1 MSYQVIARKWR
12 PRDFKEL
19 VGQEHVSQTLLNALR
34 HGRLHHALLFTGPRG
49 TGKTSSARILAKA
62 LRCPNAKDYIPCHVC
77 SECEEIASGRS
88 MNVIEIDG
96 ASNNG
101 VDAIRELRD
110 TVGYMPSSGRFK
122 LYIID
127 EVHMLSTSA
136 FNALLKTLEEPPGH
150 VIFVL
155 ATTEVHKIPETVLSR
170 VQRFDFR
177 CIPTRLIVQHLETI
191 CASEK
196 IKAEPEA
203 LWTIARQGAGSMR
216 DAQSFLDQAITFA
229 GDQLSLK
236 KVTEVLGLTDR
247 RLLVEILQALVNQS
261 TTQAIQVLEKVFAA
275 GYEPHLFMQD
285 LLEEIRH
292 LLMIHLLQGKTSAVV
307 DLPDSEMEELSQL
320 TKKLSSDDIHM
331 LFDMALK
338 GAQDLHRAPDSRV
351 ALEMAVLR
359 MTSAPRMM
367 ALSELLLQEARG
379 VQGSRPEGGAR
390 RLESSSGQHPKAMEG
405 ASPQRS
411 GSESRGPRAEG
422 RGPESSGESDGPR
435 ESEAQTSTR
444 EAELGAPPIS
454 SLTPGAAGWFDL
466 VKSIQGVNSVI
477 GAQLENCFLKDL
489 SNKQIVL
496 GCPTK
501 MKFLAEKMT
510 GSDFKKKVLNYVTTF
525 WGPGYQ
531 LEVVVADPGGS
542 QSVTPKTHAGQKLAE
557 EQRRLRQQ
565 VEDHPLVKSAQSLFK
580 TEIRAIKENKT

>member
-12 PRDFKEL
+12 PRDFNQL

-34 HGRLHHALLFTGPRG
+34 NQRLHHALLFTGPRG

-62 LRCPNAKDYIPCHVC
+62 LRCPNAVDYVPCHVC
-77 SECEEIASGRS
+77 SECEEIASSRS
-88 MNVIEIDG
+88 MNVVEIDG

-110 TVGYMPSSGRFK
+110 TVGYMPSTGKYK

-177 CIPTRLIVQHLETI
+177 TIPTRLIVKHLENI
-191 CASEK
+191 CTAEK
-196 IKAEPEA
+196 ISFEPEA

-216 DAQSFLDQAITFA
+216 DSQSFLDQAITFA
-229 GDQLSLK
+229 GDKLTLV

-247 RLLVEILQALVNQS
+247 RLLVACVKALVEQNPQEAV
-261 TTQAIQVLEKVFAA
+261 AILEKVFTA

-292 LLMIHLLQGKTSAVV
+292 LLMIHVLEGKTSTVV
-307 DLPDSEMEELSQL
+307 DLPDSEFQELQNLAKVISR
-320 TKKLSSDDIHM
+320 DDIHV

-338 GAQDLHRAPDSRV
+338 GASDLHRAPDARV

-359 MTSAPRMM
+359 MTQAPRM
-367 ALSELLLQEARG
+367 ASLSELLR
-379 VQGSRPEGGAR
+379 GGAVANSGAGTAR
-390 RLESSSGQHPKAMEG
+390 PATAVTAAVSAAQPSAPKVSSSPNA
-405 ASPQRS
+405 
-411 GSESRGPRAEG
+411 
-422 RGPESSGESDGPR
+422 
-435 ESEAQTSTR
+435 TIT
-444 EAELGAPPIS
+444 APPTAVGGS
-454 SLTPGAAGWFDL
+454 ATAVSPDGWFEL
-466 VKSIQGVNSVI
+466 VKRIQGVNSVI
-477 GAQLENCFLKDL
+477 GAQLENCFVKEIAG
-489 SNKQIVL
+489 KRIVL
-496 GCPTK
+496 GCPPK
-501 MKFLAEKMT
+501 MKFLAEKLQA
-510 GSDFKKKVLNYVTTF
+510 GDFKKKVLNYVTTF
-525 WGPGYQ
+525 WGPGFE
-531 LEVVVADPGGS
+531 LEILNAEPAVADAM
-542 QSVTPKTHAGQKLAE
+542 TPKAQVVKKE
-557 EQRRLRQQ
+557 EDEKQRIRAQ
-565 VEDHPLVKSAQSLFK
+565 VEDHPLVKSAQAVFK
-580 TEIRAIKENKT
+580 SEIRAIKENKT

>member
-12 PRDFKEL
+12 PRDFTQL

-34 HGRLHHALLFTGPRG
+34 HERIHHALLFTGPRG

-62 LRCPNAKDYIPCHVC
+62 LRCPNAVDFVPCHVC
-77 SECEEIASGRS
+77 AECEEIASSRS

-110 TVGYMPSSGRFK
+110 TVGYMPSSGKYK

-155 ATTEVHKIPETVLSR
+155 ATTEAHKIPETVLSR

-177 CIPTRLIVQHLETI
+177 TIPTRLIVKHLESI
-191 CASEK
+191 CAAEK
-196 IKAEPEA
+196 IKFEPEA

-216 DAQSFLDQAITFA
+216 DSQSFLDQAITFA
-229 GDQLSLK
+229 GDSLTLT

-247 RLLVEILQALVNQS
+247 RLLVACIRALVGQS
-261 TTQAIQVLEKVFAA
+261 PADAIDVLTKVFTA

-292 LLMIHLLQGKTSAVV
+292 LLLIHLMNGKPGTVV
-307 DLPDSEMEELSQL
+307 DLPDSEFQDLLGLAKTISPE
-320 TKKLSSDDIHM
+320 DIHV

-338 GAQDLHRAPDSRV
+338 GASDLHRAPDARV

-359 MTSAPRMM
+359 MTAAPRM
-367 ALSELLLQEARG
+367 A
-379 VQGSRPEGGAR
+379 
-390 RLESSSGQHPKAMEG
+390 
-405 ASPQRS
+405 
-411 GSESRGPRAEG
+411 
-422 RGPESSGESDGPR
+422 
-435 ESEAQTSTR
+435 
-444 EAELGAPPIS
+444 
-454 SLTPGAAGWFDL
+454 SLTEMLRTGAGAAPGVGTAAPATSRVNASGTNSPSVPRVNAAPVMSVSGNSVTAAGSPTAAKDNAATATDAPSNAEPDIGVSAPVGGTDEWFEL
-466 VKSIQGVNSVI
+466 VKRIQGVNSVI
-477 GAQLENCFLKDL
+477 GAQLENCFVKEI
-489 SNKQIVL
+489 NGKRIVL
-496 GCPTK
+496 GCPPK
-501 MKFLAEKMT
+501 MKFLAEKLQA
-510 GSDFKKKVLNYVTTF
+510 GDFRKKVLNYVTTF
-525 WGPGYQ
+525 WGPGFDI
-531 LEVVVADPGGS
+531 EISADGQPTTPAA
-542 QSVTPKTHAGQKLAE
+542 QAMTPKAQAGKKDEDERQ
-557 EQRRLRQQ
+557 RLRTQ
-565 VEDHPLVKSAQSLFK
+565 VEDHSLVKAAQAVFK
-580 TEIRAIKENKT
+580 TEIRSIKENKT